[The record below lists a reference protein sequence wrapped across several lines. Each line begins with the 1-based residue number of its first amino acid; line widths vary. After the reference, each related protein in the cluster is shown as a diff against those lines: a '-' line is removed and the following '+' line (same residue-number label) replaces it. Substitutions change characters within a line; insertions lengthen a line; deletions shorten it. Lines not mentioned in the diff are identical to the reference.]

1 MFGAVSVDDLP
12 FRRWREAVVH
22 LADLGLHAAAWHDWP
37 TEYVR
42 LELSQMAML
51 WSSRKPM
58 GLTTLPAHRGRA
70 VDDHERLAW
79 LMGRTEVA
87 GLEPAGIF

>member
-1 MFGAVSVDDLP
+1 AFS
-12 FRRWREAVVH
+12 WR
-22 LADLGLHAAAWHDWP
+22 DWP

-42 LELSQMAML
+42 LELSRMAML

-58 GLTTLPAHRGRA
+58 GLTTLPAIA
-70 VDDHERLAW
+70 VALPDHERLAW
-79 LMGRTEVA
+79 LLGRTEVA